1 MMRPLAVLLFLI
13 FTFVA
18 LAGPV
23 ILQMN
28 KAFFALTDLIPFLTH
43 REHFMEKK
51 NEKVI
56 EKRITDLQSAFRLA
70 KHDGL
75 LKEDLFAPSYAV
87 INENIDSSLEA
98 FKKGKKDYAHWRL
111 KEITSHCID
120 CHTRLPPSHTSS
132 FQNGELA
139 IDQKKF
145 DDVYNLGIAQLIVRR
160 YFDAKNSF
168 TRSIQDRIITKDFKD
183 IILPFKQLLV
193 IEAKVEKKPES
204 LIETFKQ
211 YQKKQVLPE
220 DVRTSLTAWIE
231 RLKHWQG
238 KKELKE
244 GLISDKAVETFI
256 KNELISLKKKN
267 ALDEGNEVDLL
278 FASGLLS
285 NYLFENP
292 DSKMAPDISY
302 WLGWAE
308 KYLKRESF
316 FGPGDLFLKQ
326 CVKRYPKHP
335 VAKKCLDEYEES
347 IEFEF
352 SGSSG
357 THIPADIQKELDDLE
372 KLINK
377 K

>member
-1 MMRPLAVLLFLI
+1 MRLLAVLLFLI
-13 FTFVA
+13 LTSVVVA
-18 LAGPV
+18 SPV

-28 KAFFALTDLIPFLTH
+28 RAFVALSDLIPFLTH
-43 REHFMEKK
+43 RENFMEKK
-51 NEKVI
+51 NEKII
-56 EKRITDLQSAFRLA
+56 EKRITDLQSAFKLA

-87 INENIDSSLEA
+87 INESIDNSLSA

-132 FQNGELA
+132 FQNGELS
-139 IDQKKF
+139 INEKKF
-145 DDVYNLGIAQLIVRR
+145 EDRYNLGIAQLIVRR
-160 YFDAKNSF
+160 YFDAKTSF
-168 TRSIQDRIITKDFKD
+168 TRSIQDRLISKDFKD

-193 IEAKVEKKPES
+193 IETKVEKKPDS

-211 YQKKQVLPE
+211 YQKKEELPE
-220 DVRTSLTAWIE
+220 DVRTSLSAWIE
-231 RLKHWQG
+231 RLRHWKG

-244 GLISDKAVETFI
+244 GLISDKAVEAFI
-256 KNELISLKKKN
+256 KKELIPLKKKN

-278 FASGLLS
+278 IASGLFS

-292 DSKMAPDISY
+292 DSKMAPEISY

-308 KYLKRESF
+308 KYLKREAF

-326 CVKRYPKHP
+326 CVKRYPSHP
-335 VAKKCLDEYEES
+335 VARKCLDEYEES
-347 IEFEF
+347 IVFEF

-372 KLINK
+372 ELIK
-377 K
+377 KK